1 MGIIVYLKQ
10 VNNKNIIKQQRR
22 KMYISYDLFV
32 LKTSNLRQ
40 RKHRDYDQ
48 QYNMVVMIN
57 VNITRRLMDYE
68 LQICHQED
76 IVIINGGKTGDNKK
90 S

>member
-1 MGIIVYLKQ
+1 MIYLYLL
-10 VNNKNIIKQQRR
+10 VNKNVASKN
-22 KMYISYDLFV
+22 YYDCL
-32 LKTSNLRQ
+32 NDLRQ